1 MVGARHPSKGTLQ
14 AEKGKLMLDR
24 PSLGNTIFNALNYV
38 FLALFALFCLFP
50 FWNMMV
56 ASFTDDLVLRQ
67 DGYLPW
73 ARKWSTDAYRWVL
86 AGRDI
91 QVGYRVTLFITLFG
105 TVASLILMSGLAYVM
120 SVKRFKGRNW
130 LAFYVYFTMVFTPG
144 LVPWFITM
152 RNILGLKDNIW
163 ALIVPMLMQP
173 FWVFVLRNFFDSLPE
188 EVIESAIIDGAS
200 HAVILYKIV
209 LPLSTPALATAA
221 LFIAVAYWNDWFLGV
236 MLLDF
241 ADIRPLAVIILRML
255 RNIRAILEAMNQ
267 PGVASVPI
275 GSIPTH
281 SIRMATAAVTIGPI
295 LLVYPFVQRY
305 FIRGLTLGA
314 IKG

>member
-1 MVGARHPSKGTLQ
+1 
-14 AEKGKLMLDR
+14 MLDR
-24 PSLGNTIFNALNYV
+24 PSLENRLFNTINYG
-38 FLALFALFCLFP
+38 FLILFALFCLFP
-50 FWNMMV
+50 FWIMIV
-56 ASFTDDLVLRQ
+56 ASLTDDLVLRQ

-73 ARKWSTDAYRWVL
+73 ARKWSLEAYRWVL
-86 AGRDI
+86 TGTDI
-91 QVGYRVTLFITLFG
+91 QIGYRVTIFITVFG
-105 TVASLILMSGLAYVM
+105 TVASLLLMSGLAYVM
-120 SVKRFKGRNW
+120 SVRRFRQRNW
-130 LAFYVYFTMVFTPG
+130 LAFYVYFTMVFNPG

-200 HAVILYKIV
+200 HATILWRIV

-221 LFIAVAYWNDWFLGV
+221 LFVAVAYWNDWFLGV

-241 ADIRPLAVIILRML
+241 ANIRPLAVIILRMI

-267 PGVASVPI
+267 QGVASVPI
-275 GSIPTH
+275 ESIPTH